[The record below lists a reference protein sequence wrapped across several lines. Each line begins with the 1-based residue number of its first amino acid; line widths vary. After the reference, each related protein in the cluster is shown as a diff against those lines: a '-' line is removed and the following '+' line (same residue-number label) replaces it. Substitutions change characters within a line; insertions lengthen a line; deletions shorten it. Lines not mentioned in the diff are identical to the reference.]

1 MINFKKILLV
11 VDCLIFPKMFDILK
25 LLKLDN
31 LFENLVGYI
40 ETKVD
45 YYKIQFKEE
54 LARALAILIFIYCIS
69 LVLVLFLIF
78 ISFGAVVLI
87 NHLLSSQYLGF
98 VIIACIY
105 LVLAVIMY
113 LYRDKFFFNKVFEA
127 FFNKEEDNK
136 ES

>member
-1 MINFKKILLV
+1 
-11 VDCLIFPKMFDILK
+11 MFDILK